1 MDNIHQNVYGKNKK
15 RLRGVIWSALLVL
28 SFVCLSQLWDSV
40 AFAKTNTAGAYIVIE
55 RTSGRVLFS
64 SNENL
69 KMYPASTTK
78 ILTTLTVLD
87 KVKDI
92 EQIVA
97 IDDKAV
103 GVEGSSIYLKKGD
116 KRSVKEL
123 LYGLMLRSG
132 NDAAV
137 ALALYVSPDIEQF
150 AKLMNDKAKECGAE
164 NSNFVNPNGLHD
176 DNHYTTASDLAKISA
191 AAMKNE
197 TFRKIV
203 STKTIVFGEGENKR
217 YYTNKNKMLATFEG
231 ATGIK
236 TGYTKNSGR
245 CLVSS
250 AMRDDMELICVVLNR
265 YDMWNDS
272 KNLLNRG
279 FNEFE
284 LKPLL
289 EGYEKEVNVL
299 KGKSVSCKAVP
310 ENTGLY
316 PVKKDG
322 SDKFEIKAKVKTLKA
337 PFKAGTECGT
347 VEVYDGNRLIYRQKL
362 VTINSV
368 EKKSFFDRF

>member
-1 MDNIHQNVYGKNKK
+1 MDNIYQNVYGKNKK
-15 RLRGVIWSALLVL
+15 KLRGVIWSALLVL
-28 SFVCLSQLWDSV
+28 SFVCLSQLWGSV
-40 AFAKTNTAGAYIVIE
+40 ASAKSNTAGAYIVIE
-55 RTSGRVLFS
+55 RSSGRVLFS

-69 KMYPASTTK
+69 KMYPASITK
-78 ILTTLTVLD
+78 ILTALTVLD
-87 KVKDI
+87 KVKDV
-92 EQIVA
+92 EEIVA
-97 IDDKAV
+97 IDEEAV
-103 GVEGSSIYLKKGD
+103 GVEGSSVYLKKGD

-137 ALALYVSPDIEQF
+137 ALALYVSPDIAQF
-150 AKLMNDKAKECGAE
+150 ARLMNDKAKECGAQ

-176 DNHYTTASDLAKISA
+176 DEHYTTASDLAKISA
-191 AAMKNE
+191 AAMENE

-203 STKTIVFGEGENKR
+203 STKTIVFGEGEKKR
-217 YYTNKNKMLATFEG
+217 YYTNKNKMLSSFDG
-231 ATGIK
+231 ANGIK

-250 AMRDDMELICVVLNR
+250 ATRDDMELICVVLNR
-265 YDMWNDS
+265 YDMWNES
-272 KNLLNRG
+272 ANLLNRG
-279 FNEFE
+279 FDEYE

-289 EGYEKEVNVL
+289 SDYEKEIKVL
-299 KGKSVSCKAVP
+299 KGKSASCKAVP
-310 ENTGLY
+310 EDVGLY

-322 SDKFEIKAKVKTLKA
+322 SDNFEIKAKVKTLTA

-347 VEVYDGNRLIYRQKL
+347 VEVYNGNRLIYRQKL

>member
-1 MDNIHQNVYGKNKK
+1 MDNIYQNVYGKNKK
-15 RLRGVIWSALLVL
+15 KLRGVIWSALLVL
-28 SFVCLSQLWDSV
+28 SFVCLSQLWGSV
-40 AFAKTNTAGAYIVIE
+40 ASAKSNTAGAYIVIE
-55 RTSGRVLFS
+55 RSSGRVLFS

-78 ILTTLTVLD
+78 ILTALTVLD

-92 EQIVA
+92 EEIVA
-97 IDDKAV
+97 IDEEAV
-103 GVEGSSIYLKKGD
+103 GVEGSSVYLKKGD

-137 ALALYVSPDIEQF
+137 ALALHVSPDIAQF
-150 AKLMNDKAKECGAE
+150 ARLMNDKAKECGAQ

-176 DNHYTTASDLAKISA
+176 DEHYTTASDLAKISA
-191 AAMKNE
+191 VAMKNE

-203 STKTIVFGEGENKR
+203 STKTIVFGEGDEKR
-217 YYTNKNKMLATFEG
+217 YYTNKNKMLSSFEG

-250 AMRDDMELICVVLNR
+250 ATRDDMELICVVLNR
-265 YDMWNDS
+265 YDMWNES
-272 KNLLNRG
+272 ANLLNRG
-279 FNEFE
+279 FDEYE

-289 EGYEKEVNVL
+289 ADYEKEINVL
-299 KGKSVSCKAVP
+299 KGKSASCKAVP
-310 ENTGLY
+310 EDAGLY

-322 SDKFEIKAKVKTLKA
+322 SDNFEIKAKVKTLTA
-337 PFKAGTECGT
+337 PFKAETECGT

>member
-1 MDNIHQNVYGKNKK
+1 MDNIYQNVYGKNKK
-15 RLRGVIWSALLVL
+15 KLRGVIWSALLVL
-28 SFVCLSQLWDSV
+28 SFVCLSQLWGSV
-40 AFAKTNTAGAYIVIE
+40 ASAKSNTAGAYIVIE
-55 RTSGRVLFS
+55 RSSGRVLFS

-78 ILTTLTVLD
+78 ILTALTVLD
-87 KVKDI
+87 KVKDV
-92 EQIVA
+92 EEIVA
-97 IDDKAV
+97 IDEEAV
-103 GVEGSSIYLKKGD
+103 GVEGSSVYLKKGD

-137 ALALYVSPDIEQF
+137 ALALYVSPDIAQF
-150 AKLMNDKAKECGAE
+150 ARLMNDKAKECGAE
-164 NSNFVNPNGLHD
+164 NSNFVNSNGLHD

-191 AAMKNE
+191 VAMGNE

-203 STKTIVFGEGENKR
+203 STKTIVFGEGEEKR
-217 YYTNKNKMLATFEG
+217 YYTNKNKMLSSFDG
-231 ATGIK
+231 ANGIK

-250 AMRDDMELICVVLNR
+250 ATRDDMELICVVLNR
-265 YDMWNDS
+265 YDMWNES
-272 KNLLNRG
+272 ANLLNRG
-279 FNEFE
+279 FDEYE

-289 EGYEKEVNVL
+289 ADYEKEINVL
-299 KGKSVSCKAVP
+299 KGKSASCKAVP
-310 ENTGLY
+310 KDAGLY

-322 SDKFEIKAKVKTLKA
+322 SDNLEIKAKVKTLTA

>member
-1 MDNIHQNVYGKNKK
+1 MDNIYQNVYGKNKK
-15 RLRGVIWSALLVL
+15 KLRGVIWSALLVL
-28 SFVCLSQLWDSV
+28 SFVCLSQLWGSV
-40 AFAKTNTAGAYIVIE
+40 ASAKSNTAGAYIVIE
-55 RTSGRVLFS
+55 RSSGRVLFS

-78 ILTTLTVLD
+78 ILTALTVLD
-87 KVKDI
+87 KVKDV
-92 EQIVA
+92 EEIVA
-97 IDDKAV
+97 IDEEAV
-103 GVEGSSIYLKKGD
+103 GVEGSSVYLKKGD

-137 ALALYVSPDIEQF
+137 ALALYVSPDIAQF
-150 AKLMNDKAKECGAE
+150 ARLMNDKAKECGAQ
-164 NSNFVNPNGLHD
+164 NSNFVNPNG
-176 DNHYTTASDLAKISA
+176 
-191 AAMKNE
+191 

-203 STKTIVFGEGENKR
+203 STKTIVFGEGEKKR
-217 YYTNKNKMLATFEG
+217 YYTNKNKMLSSFDG
-231 ATGIK
+231 ANGIK

-250 AMRDDMELICVVLNR
+250 ATRDDMELICVVLNR
-265 YDMWNDS
+265 YDMWNES
-272 KNLLNRG
+272 ANLLNRG
-279 FNEFE
+279 FDEYE

-289 EGYEKEVNVL
+289 ADYEKEINVL
-299 KGKSVSCKAVP
+299 KGKSASCKAVP
-310 ENTGLY
+310 EDAGLY

-322 SDKFEIKAKVKTLKA
+322 SDNFEIKAKVKSLTA